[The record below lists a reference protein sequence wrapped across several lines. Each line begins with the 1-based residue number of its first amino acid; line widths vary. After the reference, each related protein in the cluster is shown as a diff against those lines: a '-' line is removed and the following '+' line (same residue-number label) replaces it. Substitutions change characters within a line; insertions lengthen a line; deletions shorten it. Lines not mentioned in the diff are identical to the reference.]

1 MSKEPID
8 RAADA
13 IKRTVDD
20 ARDRVHESAH
30 RGEAETERV
39 RRDVAGDAMNPG
51 EKAGSVANEA
61 KNRAQAEI
69 DKMKR
74 ELRDRT

>member
-1 MSKEPID
+1 MGKDSID

-13 IKRTVDD
+13 IKGGVDD
-20 ARDRVHESAH
+20 ARDRVHENEH
-30 RGEAETERV
+30 RSEAETERM
-39 RRDVAGDAMNPG
+39 RRDVAGDAMDPG
-51 EKAGSVANEA
+51 QKAGSVANEA
-61 KNRAQAEI
+61 KNRAQAEL